1 VKLIKTNGPSI
12 NLYGSDLSIINE
24 LIEIDLVWNTQISQ
38 NSLHIINDEQFP
50 LEVKN
55 TFFIILNQ
63 II

>member
-1 VKLIKTNGPSI
+1 MIKTNGPSI

-24 LIEIDLVWNTQISQ
+24 LIEIDFVWNTHISQ

-55 TFFIILNQ
+55 TLFII
-63 II
+63 